1 MAKKVFLEST
11 QQEFVDQETGE
22 VKLIETR
29 KLHKIT
35 TKSEDR
41 FFQVYYETLA
51 NFYELKYADDLRLLI
66 KLAELAEFNT
76 GRVLLPS
83 SVREKLCEELKLH
96 TTNLSKSLKR
106 LKEKDLIQGE
116 RGEFVINPNVFWKGD
131 KNIREQ
137 AMKEDGLYFTI
148 KFSL

>member
-83 SVREKLCEELKLH
+83 SVRE
-96 TTNLSKSLKR
+96 
-106 LKEKDLIQGE
+106 
-116 RGEFVINPNVFWKGD
+116 
-131 KNIREQ
+131 
-137 AMKEDGLYFTI
+137 
-148 KFSL
+148 